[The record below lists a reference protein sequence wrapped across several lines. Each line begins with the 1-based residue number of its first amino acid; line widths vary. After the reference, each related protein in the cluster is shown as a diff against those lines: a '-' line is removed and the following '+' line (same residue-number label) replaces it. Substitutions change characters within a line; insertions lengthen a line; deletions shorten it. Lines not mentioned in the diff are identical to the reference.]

1 MTGPSPEESRDEQS
15 SDSAQLDDAELDQI
29 VGGEDDDDEVQPNDF
44 IDQLQGIF
52 G

>member
-1 MTGPSPEESRDEQS
+1 MTGPTPEEQSKDEQS

-29 VGGEDDDDEVQPNDF
+29 AGGEEDEGEPNDF
-44 IDQLQGIF
+44 IDQLQGVF